1 MAMINICG
9 LTVSYGEKK
18 VLDNLNLD
26 IQKNKITAILGE
38 SGSGK
43 TTLLNA
49 VAGIVPFG
57 GEIKKDSERLSVVFQ
72 KDRLIKNLTV
82 KENLQLFCGDINVEE
97 TLYSVGMSGCEDLYV
112 KSLSAGMS
120 RRVAILRA
128 LFYPSDILLLDE
140 PFINLDLA
148 LKFSLMEKIKSQK
161 DKTVLFITHDVKE
174 AAFFADRVVVL
185 ANGKI
190 VKDIKNV
197 NEKTEQELFGLM
209 MNIKNLI

>member
-1 MAMINICG
+1 MINICG

-97 TLYSVGMSGCEDLYV
+97 ALYSVGLSGCEDLYV

-174 AAFFADRVVVL
+174 AAFFADIVVVL

>member
-1 MAMINICG
+1 MINICG